1 MSNAQSE
8 VSSFRGQRY
17 VMDLTEPVECNLTK
31 SGPGGDPSRI
41 TVNVA
46 FSSNGVT
53 MDSGSSTEP
62 EPQLLLDKQEW
73 NRYFDLRQEPTRC
86 HRTGRCT
93 WRADKAKEVEELRT
107 KLNSDFERDEDGNWP
122 KDKPKPPM
130 NEWTANWKAYKA
142 VMAELEA
149 NPLLAV
155 DMKEKELAGAVAAD
169 AGRLGEKYAEE
180 LRAQCELWRKVQEE
194 RRAREDEEKA
204 EGEQKQSE
212 ANVAAFRVAEY
223 PRVDGERE
231 ELAKRCGRLERE
243 NADLKNRLEL
253 WEQVSK
259 KATKRSQRL
268 EKMVLRRRRARAAEG
283 ELGMGS
289 TMVAHRLWEL
299 TGRSDWAAMVRAEGV
314 DGLDVMDM
322 TLDDVMSFQGV
333 ESNDDSEALYG
344 GLVQL
349 RDVLTRPVAELIAV
363 LRENDDPVVNW
374 YEAQALLKWA
384 FANGEEYGEPVY
396 QMVNDVA
403 DVVRRFKRTGDKDV
417 RTRSVVGALE
427 DVLQP

>member
-1 MSNAQSE
+1 MANPQESGIVVNLAFGSE
-8 VSSFRGQRY
+8 
-17 VMDLTEPVECNLTK
+17 
-31 SGPGGDPSRI
+31 
-41 TVNVA
+41 
-46 FSSNGVT
+46 GVT
-53 MDSGSSTEP
+53 MSQDARMAAP
-62 EPQLLLDKQEW
+62 
-73 NRYFDLRQEPTRC
+73 
-86 HRTGRCT
+86 T
-93 WRADKAKEVEELRT
+93 WRKEKVKEAEELRT

-122 KDKPKPPM
+122 KDKPKPTM

-149 NPLLAV
+149 NPMLAV
-155 DMKEKELAGAVAAD
+155 DFKEKKLAGAVAAD

-194 RRAREDEEKA
+194 RRAREEEEKA

-212 ANVAAFRVAEY
+212 AEY

-363 LRENDDPVVNW
+363 LRENDDPVANW

-403 DVVRRFKRTGDKDV
+403 DVVRRFKQTGDKDV
-417 RTRSVVGALE
+417 RTRSVVRALE
-427 DVLQP
+427 DVLRP